1 MQFYLCLEI
10 EEEGI
15 SSSYLNILSLFI
27 YLKITRDDAIANEFL
42 RKSDVRNIAAFNP
55 EGI

>member
-1 MQFYLCLEI
+1 MQFYLCLET

-27 YLKITRDDAIANEFL
+27 YLKTTRDDAIANEFL